1 MRLIKNARY
10 LFLDRDGV
18 INVRLIDD
26 YVKRKEEFEFLE
38 GSLEAFK
45 IFAKSFDKIVVVTNQ
60 QGIGKGL
67 MSENDLGQI
76 HSYMKNEVELAGGRI
91 DEVFFCPKLAKE
103 NSIDRKPSVG
113 MGLKARKLF
122 REIRF
127 KDSIMVGDSLS
138 DMVFGKRL
146 KMHTVFI
153 APSPSKARKHP
164 KRIDKVCNNL
174 LEFAKYI
181 ENEKNI

>member
-18 INVRLIDD
+18 INLRLIDD

-45 IFAKSFDKIVVVTNQ
+45 IFAKYFDKIVVVTNQ

-67 MSENDLGQI
+67 MSENDLEEI

-91 DEVFFCPKLAKE
+91 DEVFHCPKLAKE
-103 NSIDRKPSVG
+103 NSIDRKPAVG

-127 KDSIMVGDSLS
+127 KDSIMIGDSLS

-146 KMHTVFI
+146 KMHTI
-153 APSPSKARKHP
+153 YISSSCNTARKHP
-164 KRIDKVCNNL
+164 KRIDKVFNNL
-174 LEFAKYI
+174 LEFAKHI
-181 ENEKNI
+181 ENEKNN

>member
-1 MRLIKNARY
+1 MRLIKDARY

-38 GSLEAFK
+38 GNLEAFK
-45 IFAKSFDKIVVVTNQ
+45 IFNRLFDKIVVVTNQ

-67 MSENDLGQI
+67 MSENDLEQV
-76 HSYMKNEVELAGGRI
+76 HSYMKKEIEQCGGRI
-91 DEVFFCPKLAKE
+91 DAVFHCPSLAKE
-103 NSIDRKPSVG
+103 NSIDRKPKVG

-122 REIRF
+122 KEIRF

-138 DMVFGKRL
+138 DLVFGKRL
-146 KMHTVFI
+146 KMHTVHI
-153 APSPSKARKHP
+153 SSSPSTARKHP

>member
-1 MRLIKNARY
+1 MRLIKEARY

-18 INVRLIDD
+18 INRRLVGD
-26 YVKRKEEFEFLE
+26 YVKCQDEFEFLE
-38 GSLEAFK
+38 GNLEAFR
-45 IFAKSFDKIVVVTNQ
+45 IFNRLFDKIVVVTNQ

-67 MSENDLGQI
+67 MSENDLEQV
-76 HSYMKNEVELAGGRI
+76 HSYMKKEIDQCGGRI
-91 DEVFFCPKLAKE
+91 DAVFHCPSLAKE
-103 NSIDRKPSVG
+103 NSIDRKPNVG

-122 REIRF
+122 KEIRF

-138 DMVFGKRL
+138 DLVFGKRL
-146 KMHTVFI
+146 KMHTVHI
-153 APSPSKARKHP
+153 SSTPSTARKHP

-181 ENEKNI
+181 EDEKNI